1 MSLHSVKPAAVAAP
15 RPGAMIGAFCTIGE
29 AAYQVDVAPHVLRF
43 WESRI
48 SHIRPLKRGRWRYYR
63 ASDIELLRRVR
74 RLLHEEGYTIHGVQR
89 LLDSEAGQEPP
100 LPSADAARAPVR
112 GVSEQRRQEIEST
125 LDALRDTLAVLR
137 QRLDAA

>member
-1 MSLHSVKPAAVAAP
+1 MSLQTVKPATAP

-29 AAYQVDVAPHVLRF
+29 AAHQVDVAPHVLRF

-48 SHIRPLKRGRWRYYR
+48 THIQPLKRGRWRYYR
-63 ASDIELLRRVR
+63 ASDIDLLRRVR
-74 RLLHEEGYTIHGVQR
+74 RLLHDEGYTIHGVQR
-89 LLDSEAGQEPP
+89 LLDSEANRDQPI
-100 LPSADAARAPVR
+100 PSADDARAPVR

-137 QRLDAA
+137 QRLHVS